1 VRADRSADGSRPGTR
16 SIRIK
21 ENSMYASISQ
31 EITRQHREDIKH
43 AVAAARQAGTARAKS
58 EPTSRL
64 VRSLRWELSRYA
76 GLVGKRLRK

>member
-1 VRADRSADGSRPGTR
+1 MRADRSADGSRPGTR

-58 EPTSRL
+58 ETTPRL

>member
-1 VRADRSADGSRPGTR
+1 
-16 SIRIK
+16 
-21 ENSMYASISQ
+21 MYVSISQ

-43 AVAAARQAGTARAKS
+43 VVAAARQAGTARAKS
-58 EPTSRL
+58 ETTSRL